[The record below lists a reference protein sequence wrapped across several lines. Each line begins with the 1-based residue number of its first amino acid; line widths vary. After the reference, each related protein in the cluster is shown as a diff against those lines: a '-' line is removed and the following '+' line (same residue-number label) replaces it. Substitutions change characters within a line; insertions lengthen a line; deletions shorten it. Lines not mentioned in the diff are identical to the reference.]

1 MSVLDREGREAKMTR
16 TRLQESTVLSF
27 RPDKE
32 QFIDGQI
39 GDYTLALR
47 MNRNGKP
54 GVPYKIRTTL
64 KVGDRP
70 IGEAEAADALLSVVP
85 AAGPPE

>member
-1 MSVLDREGREAKMTR
+1 
-16 TRLQESTVLSF
+16 
-27 RPDKE
+27 
-32 QFIDGQI
+32 
-39 GDYTLALR
+39 